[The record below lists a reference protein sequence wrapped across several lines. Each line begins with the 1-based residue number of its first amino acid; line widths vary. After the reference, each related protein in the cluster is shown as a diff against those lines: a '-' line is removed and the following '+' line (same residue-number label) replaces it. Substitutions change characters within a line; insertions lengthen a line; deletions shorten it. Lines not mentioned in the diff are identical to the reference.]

1 MIQNRNSYIPYK
13 MVVKKSTGLSP
24 MVKSLVLEFDNQK
37 NAKRF
42 NFEPG
47 QFIFASVLGF
57 GESVLTITSAKHDL
71 PNIEVAVRSVG
82 NNTRALHRLR
92 AGDYVWI
99 SDAHGNSFDF
109 QKMAAKEVLIIAGG
123 IGLAP
128 LRSLVRTIEKDPL
141 IVGATKILVGA
152 KTPQDLIFK
161 SDLKKWQEFS
171 KIVLTVDKGDD
182 DWSGHVG
189 KLTDCLK
196 RIQAEKDTIAIL
208 CGPPAMFEPA
218 IKKLEKLGLKDKNI
232 YLMLERRMKC
242 GMGKCQHC
250 TCGDK
255 YVCLDGPTFSWDQ
268 IKDNW
273 EVFA

>member
-13 MVVKKSTGLSP
+13 MIVKKTAGLSP

-37 NAKRF
+37 DAKGF
-42 NFEPG
+42 LFEPG
-47 QFIFASVLGF
+47 QFIFVSVLGF

-71 PNIEVAVRSVG
+71 PRIEIAVRSVG
-82 NNTRALHRLR
+82 NNTRALHRLH
-92 AGDYVWI
+92 AGDCVWI
-99 SDAHGNSFDF
+99 SDAHGNFFDL
-109 QKMAAKEVLIIAGG
+109 QKMAGKEVLVVAGG

-128 LRSLVRTIEKDPL
+128 LRSLIRTIGKDPL
-141 IVGATKILVGA
+141 IVGKTKILVGA
-152 KTPQDLIFK
+152 KTPQDFIFK
-161 SDLKKWQEFS
+161 ADLKKWQEFAEV
-171 KIVLTVDKGDD
+171 VLTVDKGDD

-189 KLTDCLK
+189 KVTDCLK
-196 RIQAEKDTIAIL
+196 KIQIEKGAVAIL
-208 CGPPAMFEPA
+208 CGPPTMFEPT
-218 IKKLEKLGLKDKNI
+218 IRKLEKFELEDKNI

-250 TCGDK
+250 TCGDQ
-255 YVCLDGPTFSWDQ
+255 YVCLDGPTFTWKE